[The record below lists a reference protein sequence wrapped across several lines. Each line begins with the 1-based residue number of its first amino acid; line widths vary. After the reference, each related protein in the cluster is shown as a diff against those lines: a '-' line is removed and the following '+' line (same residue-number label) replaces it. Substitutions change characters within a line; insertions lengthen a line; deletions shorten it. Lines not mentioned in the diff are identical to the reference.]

1 MHEVPQIFRISHYLP
16 TAERCYLV
24 PPHPAWLTAQCHSIT
39 KACGI
44 DRTYM
49 HLLLV
54 STALLIF
61 RAAVENFAIRSRL
74 FLLSLSRATFT
85 KMGNLCSKSANQDDQ
100 FSTPGRVLGSSS
112 QTQPT
117 SAPVPQKITSST
129 PGRVVGGTGANS
141 GGDDPRSA
149 AARAAE
155 VCRMH

>member
-1 MHEVPQIFRISHYLP
+1 
-16 TAERCYLV
+16 
-24 PPHPAWLTAQCHSIT
+24 
-39 KACGI
+39 
-44 DRTYM
+44 M

-54 STALLIF
+54 PTALLII
-61 RAAVENFAIRSRL
+61 RAAVEDLAIRSRL
-74 FLLSLSRATFT
+74 FLLSLAPPATLT

-129 PGRVVGGTGANS
+129 PGRAIGGTGTNS

-155 VCRMH
+155 VCREH